1 METPLRA
8 FLWISLASHV
18 VGAAMI
24 LWHARRPTT
33 TGPSERN
40 NATPSETIDAPLLG
54 VDSLGD
60 ESTRTAQPSSLAAR
74 SPLPHS
80 LPAGG
85 EGGRNEALSLGA
97 GEAPPASGEG
107 RSGANAGSS
116 GGESGIAVFG
126 AIGDRAAVDLATAFT
141 RGFPQVASAD
151 PAWATAPFG
160 AAGEAIVTLK
170 IDGEG
175 AWVGGEIEGSP
186 SAALRAG
193 VARTLALLRARAFTA
208 SGPVTRLRV
217 TAKVSP
223 DEMHDGLHGEVFA
236 IGGSFD
242 ATQGSA
248 FFALAIGR
256 RIDLQVRRTR

>member
-8 FLWISLASHV
+8 FLWVSLASHV
-18 VGAAMI
+18 AFAAMI
-24 LWHARRPTT
+24 FGHARRAAT
-33 TGPSERN
+33 TGPLERN
-40 NATPSETIDAPLLG
+40 HATPSETIDAPLLG
-54 VDSLGD
+54 ADSLGD
-60 ESTRTAQPSSLAAR
+60 ESARAVQSSSLDGR

-80 LPAGG
+80 LPASG
-85 EGGRNEALSLGA
+85 EGGRHEAVSRTAREALPA
-97 GEAPPASGEG
+97 GGEG
-107 RSGANAGSS
+107 RGGVNAGS
-116 GGESGIAVFG
+116 GGESVSAVFG

-141 RGFPQVASAD
+141 RGFPQAASAD

-160 AAGEAIVTLK
+160 TAGEAIVTLR

-175 AWVGGEIEGSP
+175 TWVGGEVEGSP

-193 VARTLALLRARAFTA
+193 VARTLALLRARTFTA

-217 TAKVSP
+217 TAKVAP
-223 DEMHDGLHGEVFA
+223 DEVHDGLHGEVFA

-242 ATQGSA
+242 TAQGSA